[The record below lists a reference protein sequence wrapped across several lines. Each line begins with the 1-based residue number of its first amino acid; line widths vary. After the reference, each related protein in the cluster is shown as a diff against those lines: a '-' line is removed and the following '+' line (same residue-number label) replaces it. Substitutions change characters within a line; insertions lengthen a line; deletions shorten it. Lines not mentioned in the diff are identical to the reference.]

1 MIRRWLTNEDGAAA
15 VEFAFI
21 GPVMIVMLMGIVSY
35 GGCFWMSHS
44 LQQLANDSARAT
56 IGGLSSAERYSLA
69 QATMSS
75 EVQTYPSLSPALTTL
90 SESENAG
97 AQTVTVAVSYDAS
110 TSPFWA
116 MKNLLP
122 LPAPTLVR
130 QATIQLGGY

>member
-1 MIRRWLTNEDGAAA
+1 MIRRWVVNEDGAAA

-21 GPVMIVMLMGIVSY
+21 GPVMLVMLMGIVSY

-56 IGGLSSAERYSLA
+56 IGGLSAAERYSLA
-69 QATMSS
+69 QATMTN
-75 EVQTYPSLSPALTTL
+75 EVQTYPNLTPSRTNL

-97 AQTVTVAVSYDAS
+97 SQTVTVAVSYDAS

-122 LPAPTLVR
+122 LPSPTLVR